1 MEISTKV
8 WYEFPENAKG
18 AAPSFSKYFLVK
30 WSRATAKGKSI
41 YKLFYRQT
49 VKSDNLLPSKGT
61 QSVTA
66 AKHWTPLMHS
76 VSAFSVHR
84 KNRQADSTC
93 YSQDLERI
101 HNAHWDSRWC
111 SDKLSD
117 ICRNYE
123 SWQTRFLLSISDN
136 RAHSHRNIQKA
147 KYVKK
152 NMIFLGRE
160 LVTFILN
167 LYLFHIEKFLLWGDT
182 RE

>member
-1 MEISTKV
+1 MKKSNSEREINLQTILPTDSQ
-8 WYEFPENAKG
+8 
-18 AAPSFSKYFLVK
+18 K
-30 WSRATAKGKSI
+30 WQFIALKRYTI
-41 YKLFYRQT
+41 
-49 VKSDNLLPSKGT
+49 SDSCQALN
-61 QSVTA
+61 
-66 AKHWTPLMHS
+66 PLMHS
-76 VSAFSVHR
+76 VSALSVHR
-84 KNRQADSTC
+84 KNRRADSTC

-123 SWQTRFLLSISDN
+123 SWQTRFLYSISDN
-136 RAHSHRNIQKA
+136 RAHSYRNIQEA

-167 LYLFHIEKFLLWGDT
+167 LYLFHIETFLLWGDT

>member
-1 MEISTKV
+1 MKKSNSEREINLQTILPTDSQ
-8 WYEFPENAKG
+8 
-18 AAPSFSKYFLVK
+18 K
-30 WSRATAKGKSI
+30 WQFIALKRYTI
-41 YKLFYRQT
+41 
-49 VKSDNLLPSKGT
+49 SDSCQALN
-61 QSVTA
+61 
-66 AKHWTPLMHS
+66 PLMHS
-76 VSAFSVHR
+76 VSVLSVHR
-84 KNRQADSTC
+84 KSRRADSTC

-101 HNAHWDSRWC
+101 HKAHWDSRWC

-123 SWQTRFLLSISDN
+123 SWQTRFLYSISDN
-136 RAHSHRNIQKA
+136 RAHSYRNIRKA